1 MMNIFRIILI
11 IIKLL
16 EKEKFKISK
25 VFNNRILNLN
35 FKNLIDVNQML
46 SLIIGYNNIKLKI
59 FEIILFIKYIFYINS
74 IYKISF
80 FILDK
85 II

>member
-1 MMNIFRIILI
+1 MINIFRIILI

-16 EKEKFKISK
+16 EKEKFKTSK

-35 FKNLIDVNQML
+35 FKNLINVNQML

-74 IYKISF
+74 I
-80 FILDK
+80 
-85 II
+85 

>member
-1 MMNIFRIILI
+1 MNIFRIILI